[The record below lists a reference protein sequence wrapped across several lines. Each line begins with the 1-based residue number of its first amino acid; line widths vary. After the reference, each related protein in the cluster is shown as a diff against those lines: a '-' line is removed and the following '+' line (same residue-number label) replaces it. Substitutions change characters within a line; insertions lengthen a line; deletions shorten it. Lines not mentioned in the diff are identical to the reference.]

1 ADEPAHVDADAALE
15 PVQVV
20 AVAPPAPG
28 DARHQRLARHGLDAH
43 EALDQRVL
51 AARLDG
57 REGQPAV
64 AHDDGG
70 HAVLRLGRAIGVP
83 EELAVEVSVVVDEA
97 GRIFQTAGADGPRRA
112 ALLPTVV

>member
-1 ADEPAHVDADAALE
+1 RRDAQRAALERLGNERAHPRYFVVGGFALDALLAHHSVAHGDVADEPADVDADAPLE

-20 AVAPPAPG
+20 AVAAPAPG
-28 DARHQRLARHGLDAH
+28 DTRHQRLARHGLDAH

-57 REGQPAV
+57 GEGQPAV

-70 HAVLRLGRAIGVP
+70 HTVLRL
-83 EELAVEVSVVVDEA
+83 
-97 GRIFQTAGADGPRRA
+97 
-112 ALLPTVV
+112 